1 VQGDGRFWLGLLR
14 RIGPDKRFGLAYL
27 LVITGGPGVGKTTL
41 VNSILK
47 ILRCENRRNRALRA
61 DGSRRQTPFRDYRA
75 RGEDHPPAAR
85 NGPQDWSFPAH
96 RGGTARLVDVPLMR
110 ALLRVLP
117 DQAALLLVGDVDQL
131 LSVGPGQVLADIIAS
146 GAMPLVCL
154 TEVFRQAAESHII
167 VNAHPISQGLIPE
180 LAPAA
185 KRTPARGFFDRVICF
200 TLVASPTGA
209 RSYR

>member
-1 VQGDGRFWLGLLR
+1 VSAKPHWSTRSSKSFGAKTVAIAPCAPTGRAAKRLSETTGLE
-14 RIGPDKRFGLAYL
+14 A
-27 LVITGGPGVGKTTL
+27 KT
-41 VNSILK
+41 
-47 ILRCENRRNRALRA
+47 ILRLLET
-61 DGSRRQTPFRDYRA
+61 D
-75 RGEDHPPAAR
+75 
-85 NGPQDWSFPAH
+85 PQDRRFPAH

-167 VNAHPISQGLIPE
+167 VNAHRINQGLIPE